1 MGDFSGVGVGGMNG
15 VDALKKL
22 RNGEA
27 KQIQCSDRLIT
38 ITHKDLVDSYSQFH
52 FLVEIYQSEYDKFAI
67 HEVLNDIIMSDEWEV
82 VENGS

>member
-22 RNGEA
+22 RDGEA
-27 KQIQCSDRLIT
+27 KQIQYSDRLIT

>member
-1 MGDFSGVGVGGMNG
+1 MNG

-22 RNGEA
+22 RDGEA
-27 KQIQCSDRLIT
+27 RQIQCSDRLIT

-52 FLVEIYQSEYDKFAI
+52 VLIEIYQSEYDKFAI
-67 HEVLNDIIMSDEWEV
+67 HEVLNDIIMSDEWEI

>member
-1 MGDFSGVGVGGMNG
+1 MNG

-22 RNGEA
+22 RDGEA
-27 KQIQCSDRLIT
+27 KQIQYSDRLIT

-82 VENGS
+82 IENGS

>member
-1 MGDFSGVGVGGMNG
+1 MNG

-22 RNGEA
+22 RDGEA
-27 KQIQCSDRLIT
+27 RQIQYSDRLIT

-52 FLVEIYQSEYDKFAI
+52 FLVKIYQSEYDKFAI

-82 VENGS
+82 IENGS

>member
-1 MGDFSGVGVGGMNG
+1 MNG

-27 KQIQCSDRLIT
+27 KQIQYSDRLIT

>member
-1 MGDFSGVGVGGMNG
+1 MNG

-22 RNGEA
+22 RDGEA
-27 KQIQCSDRLIT
+27 KQIQYSDRLIT